1 MKVTKSKLKRII
13 AEELQHILAEQ
24 DTGETRMVPRAQLK
38 KDADARRAKGKDP
51 LSVMDTQEVDME
63 AVIQKQIDMMEPS
76 MYRPEAERL
85 FDKFF
90 EEYDNIGIERLIQY
104 NDELEEIVSK
114 LGGFLMPDLFR
125 YDRQPS
131 PMFVKVAQ
139 EFEKEGIPIINN
151 EDEFL
156 GRVEERVLTLAKS
169 GFAKTG
175 AGEEKD
181 VKAISKQIQQQAKVA
196 AQSFAVDQVIKVLRK
211 EDPERYGSLPD
222 IKDSSEEVITQL
234 LRDVP
239 RVKPKLFKQAYDYY
253 MKEKG

>member
-1 MKVTKSKLKRII
+1 MKTTKSRLRRII
-13 AEELQHILAEQ
+13 TEELHKILSEQ
-24 DTGETRMVPRAQLK
+24 DTGETRMVSRAQLK

-51 LSVMDTQEVDME
+51 LSVMDTQKVDMD
-63 AVIQKQIDMMEPS
+63 AVIQKQIDLMDPA

-114 LGGFLMPDLFR
+114 LGGFLIPTLFR

-156 GRVEERVLTLAKS
+156 GRVEEKVLTLAKR
-169 GFAKTG
+169 GFAQTG
-175 AGEEKD
+175 AGAEKD
-181 VKAISKQIQQQAKVA
+181 VKAVSGQIRQQAKVA
-196 AQSFAVDQVIKVLRK
+196 AQTFAADQVIQALRK

-234 LRDVP
+234 LRDVR
-239 RVKPKLFKQAYDYY
+239 RVKPGLYKQAYDYY